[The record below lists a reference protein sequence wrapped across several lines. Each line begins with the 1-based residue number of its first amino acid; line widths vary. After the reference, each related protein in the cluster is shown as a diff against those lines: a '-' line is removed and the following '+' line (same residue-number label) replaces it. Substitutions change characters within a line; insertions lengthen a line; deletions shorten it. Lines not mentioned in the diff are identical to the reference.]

1 MTCIRILT
9 CYNDDQYLQPQR
21 FVMKKLLLNYAN
33 HAFRKSQRI
42 NSKTGKEI
50 GNFDRVLSYSPRNID
65 RGFYQANRHI
75 FDQEKGNGY
84 WLWKPYFI
92 LRALDKV
99 EAGDFVFY
107 CDSGSYFID
116 SIDSIVETCI
126 SCNQDIL
133 PFELSFLEKFYTKR
147 DALILL
153 DSDQPEYYE
162 TKQRQSGFIMIKKSN
177 LAMDFFRDLYQFCQD
192 ERILTDMENRMGFP
206 DYDGFIAHRH
216 DQSVFSLLTK
226 RYHLSAFRDPTQWG
240 NGDIDHYPN
249 SLYPQVIVHT
259 RARDISGWK
268 KIVRIMRKINNKI
281 HAQFPSM
288 NLFSMRNSIP
298 TWM

>member
-1 MTCIRILT
+1 
-9 CYNDDQYLQPQR
+9 
-21 FVMKKLLLNYAN
+21 MKKLLLNYAN
-33 HAFRKSQRI
+33 HAFRKSQRM

-92 LRALDKV
+92 QCALDNV
-99 EAGDFVFY
+99 EVGDFVFY
-107 CDSGSYFID
+107 SDSGSYFIG
-116 SIDSIVETCI
+116 SIDLAIDVCI
-126 SCNQDIL
+126 SSGQDIL
-133 PFELSFLEKFYTKR
+133 PFELPYLEKSYTKR
-147 DALILL
+147 DAFILL
-153 DSDQPEYYE
+153 DCDRPEYYD
-162 TKQRQSGFIMIKKSN
+162 TKQRQSGFILIKKSN
-177 LAMDFFRDLYQFCQD
+177 LAMDFFYNLCQVCQD

-206 DYDGFIAHRH
+206 NYDGFIAHRH

-268 KIVRIMRKINNKI
+268 TIVRMMRKINNKI
-281 HAQFPSM
+281 HAQFPSS
-288 NLFSMRNSIP
+288 NHFSMRNSIP
-298 TWM
+298 TQMQFHREP

>member
-1 MTCIRILT
+1 
-9 CYNDDQYLQPQR
+9 
-21 FVMKKLLLNYAN
+21 MKKLLLNYAN
-33 HAFRKSQRI
+33 HAFRKSQRM

-75 FDQEKGNGY
+75 LDQEKGNGY

-126 SCNQDIL
+126 SCSQDIL

-147 DALILL
+147 DAFILL
-153 DSDQPEYYE
+153 DSDRPEFYE

-177 LAMDFFRDLYQFCQD
+177 LAMDL
-192 ERILTDMENRMGFP
+192 
-206 DYDGFIAHRH
+206 
-216 DQSVFSLLTK
+216 LLTGM
-226 RYHLSAFRDPTQWG
+226 T
-240 NGDIDHYPN
+240 
-249 SLYPQVIVHT
+249 
-259 RARDISGWK
+259 
-268 KIVRIMRKINNKI
+268 
-281 HAQFPSM
+281 
-288 NLFSMRNSIP
+288 NLFSVY
-298 TWM
+298 